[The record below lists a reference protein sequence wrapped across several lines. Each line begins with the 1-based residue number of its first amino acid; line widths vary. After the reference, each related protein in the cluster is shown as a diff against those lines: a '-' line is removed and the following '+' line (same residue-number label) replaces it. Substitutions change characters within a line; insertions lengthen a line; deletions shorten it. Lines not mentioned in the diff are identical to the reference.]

1 MLKEIPPGCTVVG
14 IPGRIVRRYGE
25 STSDLNQVNL
35 PDPVAVELESL
46 RRRIKM
52 LERKLDEQTKGAAQA
67 EPEAMKDKEAGN
79 DENI

>member
-1 MLKEIPPGCTVVG
+1 MVG

-67 EPEAMKDKEAGN
+67 GPEAMKDKEAGN